1 MNRFPP
7 DYDPKFYT
15 FTATLLG
22 FIFLDEFTANEQ
34 NALGNWFMLIGQVME
49 TNSAFQ
55 QITEERIPGNTINI
69 NRKDYKN
76 GESPYMKNKYIHK
89 HPFDQNEDI
98 ERIDKAIKIM
108 QKEIDQ
114 LKKQI

>member
-1 MNRFPP
+1 MLTQRLFAHVSKKHHMTIPE
-7 DYDPKFYT
+7 YTEKF
-15 FTATLLG
+15 
-22 FIFLDEFTANEQ
+22 
-34 NALGNWFMLIGQVME
+34 
-49 TNSAFQ
+49 
-55 QITEERIPGNTINI
+55 NI
-69 NRKDYKN
+69 NLFVYQNKGGDYKN